1 MVLAF
6 VIMETEKW
14 LLAYRRVR
22 DSSKELDSKLHFL
35 KPTYL
40 VAEVV
45 TILKALPDTFLIFFP
60 T

>member
-1 MVLAF
+1 
-6 VIMETEKW
+6 METEKW

-22 DSSKELDSKLHFL
+22 DSSKELDSKSHFL